1 MMTSAEIQRL
11 ILRYIAQANGVDT
24 RLGRGR
30 YYLPE
35 GVRKTAHTENTLGDQ
50 EIMEGVWSL
59 IAQGLAYIDYFQ
71 SAVENWSL
79 HITANGR
86 AVLSDQG
93 INPDDP
99 AGFIQRL
106 NREVPDLNEI
116 AESYVCE
123 AVSAYNARLYRASA
137 VMLGVASEAAVL
149 EIAPLLGKILQGTEA
164 QKYIQTVNTS
174 KQNYIAKFETFR
186 KKLEAKKGSL
196 PSELTDSLDLTMNS
210 VSDLLRVYRND
221 AGHPTGKIVDRED
234 CFIHLQMFVRYAKK
248 LYAIKAHLE
257 NMPSHP

>member
-1 MMTSAEIQRL
+1 MTGAEIQRL
-11 ILRYIAQANGVDT
+11 ILRYISQGNGVDT

-30 YYLPE
+30 YYLAE
-35 GVRKTAHTENTLGDQ
+35 GVRKTAPAESQPSDQ

-59 IAQGLAYIDYFQ
+59 IGQGLTYIDYFQ

-79 HITANGR
+79 HITANGL
-86 AVLSDQG
+86 AVVNDEA

-99 AGFIQRL
+99 VGYIQRL
-106 NREVPDLNEI
+106 HRECPDLNKI
-116 AESYVCE
+116 AQSYVHE

-149 EIAPLLGKILQGTEA
+149 EVAPILGQILQGNEA
-164 QKYIQTVNTS
+164 RMYLQTINAS

-186 KKLEAKKGSL
+186 KKLESKKSSL
-196 PSELTDSLDLTMNS
+196 PPELKDGLDLTMNS

-221 AGHPTGKIVDRED
+221 VGHPTGKAVDRDD
-234 CFIHLQMFVRYAKK
+234 CFIHLQMFVRYAKR

-257 NMPSHP
+257 DISTHP